1 MICKT
6 CYQFFHFKCIF
17 IYTLHYVN
25 ISCLF
30 RLPVSPSMQK
40 MNLHSISLSF
50 LIAICAVLA
59 STHII
64 NPNPSIFLIKYLIHF
79 SLTFFSSSPIT
90 STVVAYNIGCH
101 HHQHNRHHNKSKK
114 VIPCEDFSPDFPQDT
129 NTTAYICVDRNG
141 CCNFTT
147 VQAAIDAVPNFSL
160 KRTII
165 WINTGIYL

>member
-1 MICKT
+1 
-6 CYQFFHFKCIF
+6 
-17 IYTLHYVN
+17 
-25 ISCLF
+25 
-30 RLPVSPSMQK
+30 MQK

-147 VQAAIDAVPNFSL
+147 VQAAIDAVPNLSL